1 MLQFLQ
7 NNLGTIVVAA
17 VLIALVISVI
27 VKYVKDKK
35 AGKSSCSCGCEGCPN
50 AGNCHRNDGC
60 GRYGKQDTK

>member
-17 VLIALVISVI
+17 VLIALITLVI
-27 VKYVKDKK
+27 VKFVKDKK
-35 AGKSSCSCGCEGCPN
+35 AGKSSCGGCAGCPN
-50 AGNCHRNDGC
+50 AGHCHRNDAC